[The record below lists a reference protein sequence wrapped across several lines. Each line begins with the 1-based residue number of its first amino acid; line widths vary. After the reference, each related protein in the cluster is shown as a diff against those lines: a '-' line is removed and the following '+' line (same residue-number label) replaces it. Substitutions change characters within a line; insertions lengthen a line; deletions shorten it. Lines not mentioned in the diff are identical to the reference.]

1 MTLYLS
7 RADEERR
14 IAHVQAVIAQK
25 IDDLLEQGTED
36 RAELQEYR
44 RYIVESV
51 LPLDLEDPANLTER
65 MNNDYIADVL
75 NTKVANSSREID
87 RLKRLHVSPYFGR
100 IDVLLLQHGTEEMPV
115 YIGLSSLWEGED
127 HLIYDWRTPIA
138 GLFYDYG
145 LGAACY
151 TAQEGEIA
159 VDIRLKRQYRFRNSR
174 LELMF
179 ENDVVIDD
187 ELLQEALAQ
196 HATDRM
202 KNIVTTIQREQNRAI
217 RDEEAK
223 YLLILGPAGSGKTS
237 IALHR
242 AAYLLYRYRAEIK
255 PENIMILSP
264 SELFSDYIANVLPE
278 LGEENILRFTF
289 DDIAEYAV
297 GEERRAESK
306 YDQLEYLYTSPDDA
320 PFRARAAGIRFKGG
334 FLLLELIYR
343 YADHLAATLWRF
355 RNVSINGKLVCSAGN
370 VKELFDEHCAGL
382 PLVKAGEKL
391 IDMLSTLTKVRNDQ
405 VILSLQRQ
413 VQAMIAETDVVALYR
428 RLMASPDLLRSL
440 CPPDRELP
448 AEIEDICRFTANSLD
463 GEKLLYEDI
472 APMLL
477 LEKLLSGRE
486 TKKPVDQILID
497 EVQDYTPIQLE
508 YIRKQFP
515 GVNITALGDPHQAI
529 NPCLERMPDET
540 FRLIFTGGLK
550 KTVGLTKSYRSTK
563 EIASFARSMV
573 GGQGVEIEDVRR
585 GGEKPRLVRV
595 GDRKEL
601 FAIYG
606 ELLKAQPE
614 EDGPSIAFICKSARR
629 AREVYLAL
637 AGKHPDLV
645 LIRSDMSHFHTGQV
659 VIPVY
664 LAKGLEYDIVVI
676 DDAGEENYDQPW
688 YDTILYTACTRA
700 MQKLVVTCVGELSP
714 VMGAVDPELY
724 TS

>member
-1 MTLYLS
+1 MTCYLS

-14 IAHVQAVIAQK
+14 IAHVQAVIEGK
-25 IDDLLEQGTED
+25 IDDLLEQSIGD
-36 RAELQEYR
+36 RAELHEYR
-44 RYIVESV
+44 RYIVENV

-65 MNNDYIADVL
+65 MNNDYIADVI
-75 NTKVANSSREID
+75 NTKVANSGQEIQ

-100 IDVLLLQHGTEEMPV
+100 IDVLLQHGTEEMPV
-115 YIGLSSLWEGED
+115 YLGLSSLWEGED

-151 TAQEGEIA
+151 MTQEGEVA

-179 ENDVVIDD
+179 DNDVVIDD

-196 HATDRM
+196 QATDRM

-237 IALHR
+237 IAMHR
-242 AAYLLYRYRAEIK
+242 AAYLLYRYRASIQ

-264 SELFSDYIANVLPE
+264 SEIFSDYIANVLPE
-278 LGEENILRFTF
+278 LGEENVLRFTF

-297 GEERRAESK
+297 GEERRTESK

-320 PFRARAAGIRFKGG
+320 HFRARSASIRFKAGTV
-334 FLLLELIYR
+334 LLDLIYR
-343 YADHLAATLWRF
+343 YADHLAASLWRF
-355 RNVSINGKLVCSAGN
+355 RNVSLNGKLICSAGN

-413 VQAMIAETDVVALYR
+413 VQAMIAETDIVALYR
-428 RLMASPDLLRSL
+428 RLLASPALLRSL
-440 CPPDRELP
+440 CTPDRELP
-448 AEIEDICRFTANSLD
+448 AEIEAICRFTADSLD
-463 GEKLLYEDI
+463 SEKLLYEDI
-472 APMLL
+472 APIVL

-486 TKKPVDQILID
+486 TKKPMDQILID

-508 YIRKQFP
+508 YLRKQFP

-529 NPCLERMPDET
+529 NPCLDRSPEET
-540 FRLIFTGGLK
+540 FRQIFTGGSK
-550 KTVGLTKSYRSTK
+550 KTIELQKSYRSTK
-563 EIASFARSMV
+563 EIASFARDMV
-573 GGQGVEIEDVRR
+573 DDRGVEIEDVRR
-585 GGEKPRLVRV
+585 GGEKPRLIRV
-595 GDRKEL
+595 ADRKAL
-601 FAIYG
+601 TAIYH
-606 ELLKAQPE
+606 ELLAAQPAE
-614 EDGPSIAFICKSARR
+614 EAPSLAIICKSARR
-629 AREVYLAL
+629 AGEVYRSL
-637 AGKHPDLV
+637 AGQHADLV

-659 VIPVY
+659 VTPIY

-676 DDAGEENYDQPW
+676 DDAGAENYDHPW

-700 MQKLVVTCVGELSP
+700 MQQLVVTYVDELSP
-714 VMGAVDPELY
+714 VMRAIDPELY